1 MEKHA
6 VTEVD
11 NVLVSDITSCVY
23 DRACKDASPLPIF
36 IVTNSL
42 MSE

>member
-1 MEKHA
+1 MEEHA

-11 NVLVSDITSCVY
+11 NVLVSDFTSCVY
-23 DRACKDASPLPIF
+23 DRACKGALPLPIL

>member
-1 MEKHA
+1 MEEHA

-23 DRACKDASPLPIF
+23 DREAKVHHHYQS
-36 IVTNSL
+36 S
-42 MSE
+42 